1 MTFCTLGYCLVP
13 KKVPNKLIT
22 FAYRC
27 NTCTQ
32 VTEILSSWHEILLE
46 CEAAA
51 DDSIDLYHKEKDQ
64 TLRAVLINSGYVI
77 GTGNL
82 QTATASG
89 GANHHQNNSA
99 LSSDAERYVCNVY
112 N

>member
-1 MTFCTLGYCLVP
+1 M
-13 KKVPNKLIT
+13 
-22 FAYRC
+22 
-27 NTCTQ
+27 
-32 VTEILSSWHEILLE
+32 TEILSSWHEILLE

-77 GTGNL
+77 GMGNL

-89 GANHHQNNSA
+89 GANHQQKQ

-112 N
+112 NQQCLL